1 MNDKKLQDEV
11 LCPHTSKV
19 ITVGSETNSTCK
31 VRLLSDLHI
40 EGHAHPELYPSQ
52 GEDVLVLAGDIHV
65 GAENVYRVLK
75 EFKQHQK
82 NIVYVPGN
90 HEYYGQ
96 EYTSTNLALQEYC
109 DELDIHFLN
118 PNICF
123 YTDRLSYQSGPR
135 SAFDG
140 VAIIGCTLWSECGNP
155 TDKTII
161 KNSIN
166 DFRLI
171 RYGNASFTPDI
182 AEKLNDEHTAFI
194 KSMDYKKKLIVT
206 HFLPGNACIDP
217 MYKDEQVLNR
227 YFANNLDYYIM
238 DMENTTWLFGHTHEN
253 VDITLGTTRLIANP
267 YGYGY
272 HRHYKE
278 RLVEV

>member
-19 ITVGSETNSTCK
+19 ITVGSEINNTCT

-40 EGHAHPELYPSQ
+40 EGHAHPDLYPSL

-75 EFKQHQK
+75 EFKQYQN

-90 HEYYGQ
+90 HEYYRQ
-96 EYTSTNLALQEYC
+96 EFMSTNLALEEYC
-109 DELDIHFLN
+109 SELGIYYLN
-118 PNICF
+118 PGVCF
-123 YTDRLSYQSGPR
+123 YTDHLSYQSGPR

-140 VAIIGCTLWSECGNP
+140 VAIIGCTLWSDCGNP
-155 TDKTII
+155 IDKLAIR
-161 KNSIN
+161 NGIN

-171 RYGNASFTPDI
+171 TYDTEQFTPDLAAKI
-182 AEKLNDEHTAFI
+182 NSEHLAFI
-194 KSMDYKKKLIVT
+194 KAQDYKRKLIVT
-206 HFLPGNACIDP
+206 HFLPATECIDP
-217 MYKDEQVLNR
+217 RYEASPLNT
-227 YFANNLDYYIM
+227 YFANNLGDYIQGL
-238 DMENTTWLFGHTHEN
+238 ENTTWLFGHTHEN
-253 VDITLGTTRLIANP
+253 VDLKIGTTRLIANP

-278 RLVEV
+278 RLINI